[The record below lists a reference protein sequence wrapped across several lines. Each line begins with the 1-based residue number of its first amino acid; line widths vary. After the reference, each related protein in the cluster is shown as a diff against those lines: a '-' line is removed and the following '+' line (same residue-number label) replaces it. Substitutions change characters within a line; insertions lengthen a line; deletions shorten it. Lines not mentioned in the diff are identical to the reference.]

1 MERSVFI
8 SYSSSDKAVADQ
20 ICAALEGSG
29 FGCWIAPRDIEPG
42 ADYPAAILDGLQQ
55 ARTVVV
61 VVSPASV
68 ASPHILTEVGHAF
81 SKKKS
86 IIPFRLSA
94 TQLPPDFDYFLSM
107 SQWLD
112 AYDGLTPENL
122 ARLKEA
128 VSQAHPVRASGV
140 AAKTGLDKRILMA
153 GAMVLMAVAAVAV
166 WRWPSAKSGFND
178 GHSTDGKL
186 RPPVDAKKGSDEK
199 GNPPD
204 SKPQPWVNPKDGL
217 TYVWI
222 PPGQFNMGCSAGDTE
237 CKPEEAPNHLVE
249 LPAGFWIGQTEV
261 TNAAYHRVVSSASF
275 SPIEANLPAVGIS
288 WSEAKSYC
296 AAVGGRLPTEAEWE
310 YAARGGATT
319 AYYGVPSKIAWFADN
334 SGGDR
339 HAVATRQPNA
349 YGLYD
354 MLGNASEWVLDRY
367 YNKYDIE
374 APAIGNVEQPLASNA
389 SALTRGGFWESE
401 AANIRVS
408 HRIAMDN
415 RDPAPMAGIRCVLD
429 RK

>member
-1 MERSVFI
+1 
-8 SYSSSDKAVADQ
+8 
-20 ICAALEGSG
+20 
-29 FGCWIAPRDIEPG
+29 
-42 ADYPAAILDGLQQ
+42 
-55 ARTVVV
+55 
-61 VVSPASV
+61 
-68 ASPHILTEVGHAF
+68 
-81 SKKKS
+81 
-86 IIPFRLSA
+86 
-94 TQLPPDFDYFLSM
+94 M

-112 AYDGLTPENL
+112 AHDGLTPENL

-128 VSQAHPVRASGV
+128 ISQAQTGRAAGV

-166 WRWPSAKSGFND
+166 WRWPAAKSGFND
-178 GHSTDGKL
+178 GHATDGKL
-186 RPPVDAKKGSDEK
+186 LPPVDGKKGSDEK

-204 SKPQPWVNPKDGL
+204 ARPQPWVNPKDGL

-222 PPGQFNMGCSAGDTE
+222 PPGQFTMGCSAGDTE
-237 CKPEEAPNHLVE
+237 CKPEEAPSHLVE
-249 LPAGFWIGQTEV
+249 LPAGFWMGQTEV
-261 TNAAYHRVVSSASF
+261 TNAAYHRVVASASF
-275 SPIEANLPAVGIS
+275 SPNEANLPAVEIS
-288 WSEAKSYC
+288 WSDAKSYC

-310 YAARGGATT
+310 YAARGGSTT

-339 HAVATRQPNA
+339 HPVATRQPNA

-354 MLGNASEWVLDRY
+354 TLGNASEWVLDRY
-367 YNKYDIE
+367 FNKYDIE